1 MTYSGNVKKINAK
14 VIDLFCGAGG
24 LTYGLQKSG
33 LSVALGVDLDP
44 LCEYPFTANTRAK
57 FLEADVSS
65 ITAQA
70 LAKHYGTTKYRILVG
85 CAPCQPFSSYTQG
98 RKIRDSRWSLLT
110 AFGRL
115 ASELK
120 PDVISMENVAQLT
133 KHQVYLSFVESL
145 EAAGYMVSENIVEC
159 LRYGVPQTRK
169 RLVLLASLYGKIEFV
184 KPNRKQHDPRSH
196 VRHAL
201 AGITPLRAGEFS
213 LKDKLHCA
221 SSLSDRN
228 LERIAA
234 STPGG
239 TWKDWDPK
247 LRAKCHT
254 RESGA
259 HYSSVYG
266 RMEWDQPS
274 PTITTQF
281 YGFGSG
287 RFGHPEQDRALS
299 LREAAIL
306 QTFPRS
312 YKFVAPRQEV
322 NFKGVGRLIGNA
334 VPVRLGAAIGRSIL
348 QHLKAAESHA

>member
-1 MTYSGNVKKINAK
+1 MKKINAK

-65 ITAQA
+65 ISAQV
-70 LAKHYGTTKYRILVG
+70 LAKHYGRTAYKVLVG

-98 RKIRDSRWSLLT
+98 MKIRDSRWALLT

-115 ASELK
+115 ASALK
-120 PDVISMENVAQLT
+120 PNVISMENVAQLT
-133 KHQVYLSFVESL
+133 KHQIYLDFVDSL
-145 EAAGYMVSENIVEC
+145 KATGYTVSENIVEC

-169 RLVLLASLYGKIEFV
+169 RLVLLASLYGKIELV
-184 KPNRKQHDPRSH
+184 KPNRRQDDPRNH

-201 AGITPLRAGEFS
+201 AGISPLRAGEFS
-213 LKDKLHCA
+213 LRDKLHCA
-221 SSLSDRN
+221 SGLSDRN

-234 STPGG
+234 SMPGG
-239 TWKDWDPK
+239 TWKDWDPE
-247 LRAKCHT
+247 LRAICHT

-259 HYSSVYG
+259 HYSGVYG

-348 QHLKAAESHA
+348 RHLKAVESHA